1 MGKQLATSDK
11 LIETTDAGGSRQ
23 PTMADVAR
31 LAEVSTAA
39 VSYFMSGRIELLRRI
54 GPDAQER
61 IGSAVRQLGYS
72 QNKAA
77 RHLRLQRTERICV
90 LLPRLGIPYADKI
103 AEDIEAVARSRGFS
117 TIVVTGESLELWRR
131 VLSEVEAGLADGI
144 IGDADAFTADELHGL
159 FEPHGRLTKPR
170 LILHAN
176 AKPEQ
181 FSVINYDRLSALQ
194 QALDHLK
201 QRGRR
206 RIAYIENTSPRGN
219 PRATL
224 VRDYT
229 TAARGMTLAGILT
242 GASARETAAE
252 ATRRLMQLAKP
263 PDAILVES
271 DFSAVTVI
279 EELQRLGLDVPDQVA
294 VVGCGNADEG
304 YYSHPR
310 LTTIGPTEMSLTDAA
325 GHLIDLVE
333 NRGTPATRRFV
344 LPWTLLVRESA

>member
-1 MGKQLATSDK
+1 LGKQLARSDK
-11 LIETTDAGGSRQ
+11 LIETADPGAGRQ

-39 VSYFMSGRIELLRRI
+39 VSYFMSGRVELLRRI

-61 IGSAVRQLGYS
+61 IGNAVQQLGYS

-103 AEDIEAVARSRGFS
+103 AEDIEAVARGRGFS
-117 TIVVTGESLELWRR
+117 TIVVTGETLELWRR
-131 VLSEVEAGLADGI
+131 VLSEVEAGLADGV
-144 IGDADAFTADELHGL
+144 IGDADAFSAKELNGL
-159 FEPHGRLTKPR
+159 FEPRGRLTKPR

-176 AKPEQ
+176 AKPEH
-181 FSVINYDRLSALQ
+181 FSVVNYDRLSALKK
-194 QALDHLK
+194 ALDHL
-201 QRGRR
+201 QRRGRR
-206 RIAYIENTSPRGN
+206 RVAYIENTSRRGN
-219 PRATL
+219 PRAAL
-224 VRDYT
+224 VRDY
-229 TAARGMTLAGILT
+229 AAATSGMGLAGIVT
-242 GASARETAAE
+242 GASARDSAAE

-279 EELQRLGLDVPDQVA
+279 EELQRLGIDVPGQVA
-294 VVGCGNADEG
+294 VIGCGNAEEG
-304 YYSHPR
+304 YYSNPR

-333 NRGTPATRRFV
+333 NRGTPGMRRFV